1 MKKIWFL
8 TYNILFLPVFW
19 IAVRL
24 LAIFNEK
31 VRKAILERKSLF
43 YSLRQDLKSFD
54 KSKKNILIHCSSLG
68 EFEQAKPVIQELDKS
83 GKFNFLISFF
93 SPSGYHHSKLD
104 YKLKS
109 AVTKIYLPF
118 DDLTN
123 VKRFL
128 TLVNPVAAIFIKYD
142 LWFNLLYSLEKR
154 NVFKF
159 LVNATY
165 SEKSFKWKFFI
176 TRSYRRIVY
185 SFFNVIST
193 ADEDDAKSLK
203 SVLSKNVEIFVLGD
217 TKLERIKQ
225 AKENSMTKTLLNS
238 SVINDKKVLVIGSS
252 WNSDMDVIL
261 PVLNKINSSTGK
273 RKLLS
278 VVAPHEPSDDNIA
291 LIEDDLSEHYQN
303 LKSIRYSNIDN
314 YTNENVILIDCVGL
328 LLTLYKYADI
338 AFVGGSW
345 QAGLHNV
352 MEPAGYGIPV
362 LFGNDKI
369 NDDAD
374 LLIKKGGGIP
384 VEDSKSFFKILA
396 NLLDCNEDR
405 ERLGLNSSSVFEAKN
420 EASKKISE
428 LLQKFTI

>member
-8 TYNILFLPVFW
+8 IYNILFLPVFW

-24 LAIFNEK
+24 FSIFNEK
-31 VRKAILERKSLF
+31 VRKAIAERKSLF

-68 EFEQAKPVIQELDKS
+68 EFEQAKPVIQELDKT
-83 GKFNFLISFF
+83 GQFNFLISFF
-93 SPSGYHHSKLD
+93 SPSGFHHAKLD

-123 VKRFL
+123 VNRFL
-128 TLVNPVAAIFIKYD
+128 SIVNPAAAIFIKYD

-193 ADEDDAKSLK
+193 ADEDDAKNLK
-203 SVLSKNVEIFVLGD
+203 HVLSKNVEVLVLGD

-238 SVINDKKVLVIGSS
+238 SIINDKKVLVIGSS
-252 WNSDMDVIL
+252 WNSDMEIIL
-261 PVLNKINSSTGK
+261 PVLDKINTNTGK

-278 VVAPHEPSDDNIA
+278 VIAPHEPSEDNIE
-291 LIEDDLSEHYQN
+291 LIENTLKENYHN
-303 LKSIRYSNIDN
+303 LNSVRYSNIDN
-314 YTNENVILIDCVGL
+314 YSGENVILIDCVGL

-369 NDDAD
+369 TDDAD

-384 VEDSKSFFKILA
+384 VEDSKTLYKNLVV
-396 NLLDCNEDR
+396 LLDSTEER
-405 ERLGLNSSSVFEAKN
+405 ERRGSNSSSVFEAKN

-428 LLQKFTI
+428 LLQKHIN